1 MSKWLALIVTL
12 LIAAIMG
19 VAAQRT
25 PAPQAV
31 TAAATD
37 FAAGRAMADVRIIAR
52 APHPT
57 GSPANAA
64 VRAYLVT
71 RLQAL
76 GFTVRQSRVVLPP
89 KVQARLAQR
98 SAPADFAV
106 NIIALRPG
114 RDPAAPAVLVMA
126 HYDSVPG
133 SPGAADDATGVAA
146 ALEIAR
152 AIPRTSQARDLV
164 LLFTDAEEAGLVGA
178 RDFFGQIAK
187 DAPQGTPPLRGDPLA
202 ARVGAVINLE
212 ARGGGG
218 RAMMFETG
226 PGNGAMMALFQQV
239 VPDPAANSLAVKIY
253 ELLPN
258 NTDFTPAKQ
267 LGLPGV
273 NFAFLG
279 AAWQYHSPLATPDA
293 LDQGSLQHMGEQG
306 LAITRALLT
315 VAALP
320 AAAPDTVFSDVLGG
334 FVIAYPPG
342 FGWVIVAAIALALLL
357 AARRHSAHWRSFQV
371 AGGIADGVGATLAAG
386 VLLYGANL
394 LSGADGPTNYYDR
407 LAALPRIE
415 VMALL
420 LVPAGI
426 ALMLGIAVGKRSLW
440 GGWLGLALLNLA
452 MVVAAQ
458 ALLPAAA
465 PILAWPLLVAALA
478 LLPAAAGGRMT
489 AAGLVLPAAA
499 AIFGLA
505 FLGGFAHFV
514 LLGVGITTPSA
525 VAIFVPM
532 VMLLLWPLLPLAT
545 GRAALLTAVVLLLA
559 AGSIALWIRLDPIAA
574 SVPPYAESSGSA
586 KNPRP
591 AK

>member
-1 MSKWLALIVTL
+1 
-12 LIAAIMG
+12 
-19 VAAQRT
+19 
-25 PAPQAV
+25 
-31 TAAATD
+31 
-37 FAAGRAMADVRIIAR
+37 MADVRMIAR

-57 GSPANAA
+57 GSAANAA

-76 GFTVRQSRVVLPP
+76 GFTVRTSDVALPAR
-89 KVQARLAQR
+89 VQARIAAKG
-98 SAPADFAV
+98 APATVAV

-114 RDPAAPAVLVMA
+114 RDPAAPAVALMA

-152 AIPRTSQARDLV
+152 AIPAASQARDLV

-178 RDFFGQIAK
+178 RDFFGQLAK
-187 DAPQGTPPLRGDPLA
+187 NAPADASPLRADPLA
-202 ARVGAVINLE
+202 GRLGVVINLE
-212 ARGGGG
+212 SRGGGG

-226 PGNGAMMALFQQV
+226 PGNGALMDLYREV
-239 VPDPAANSLAVKIY
+239 VPDPAATSLAVKIY

-267 LGLPGV
+267 LGLPGL

-293 LDQGSLQHMGEQG
+293 LDQGSLQHMGVQG

-315 VAALP
+315 MAALP
-320 AAAPDTVFSDVLGG
+320 VAAPDTVFGDVLGG
-334 FVIAYPPG
+334 FVIAYPPV
-342 FGWVIVAAIALALLL
+342 FGWLIVAGIVVAMLLV
-357 AARRHSAHWRSFQV
+357 ARRRAAQWRGVNV
-371 AGGIADGVGATLAAG
+371 AGGVADGVGAALAAA

-420 LVPAGI
+420 LVPAGM
-426 ALMLGIAVGKRSLW
+426 ALMFGIAAGKRSLW

-452 MVVAAQ
+452 LVAVLQ

-478 LLPAAAGGRMT
+478 FLPAGAAGRAAGTGLLLPA
-489 AAGLVLPAAA
+489 LA

-505 FLGGFAHFV
+505 YIGGFAHFA

-525 VAIFVPM
+525 VALFAPM
-532 VMLLLWPLLPLAT
+532 AMLLLWPLLPPVTARAAV
-545 GRAALLTAVVLLLA
+545 RAALALIVA
-559 AGSIALWIRLDPIAA
+559 AAAIALWIRLDPIAD
-574 SVPPYAESSGSA
+574 SVPLYAETAGSS
-586 KNPRP
+586 KNAPP
-591 AK
+591 TK